1 MTTYSDLGRTGVDAA
16 ADGGTLRALDR
27 LFDGVRPLRLEEAVF
42 DAVLRGW
49 HNQQKARGLENGTS
63 KGREWAVRRVQKQ
76 LGSWPWEWTAEAMD
90 EWFEDKFVAGLARLT
105 VRSYQ
110 GSLRGFL
117 DFLLDARYP
126 WTAVCVQEFGRAPE
140 QVFDDLNLVRH
151 LYEYEGDPEGNRP
164 FTRGELAA
172 FFEFCDGRVS
182 GRRALRRKG
191 SLAAFRDATIFKTMY
206 AFGLRR
212 AEVGMVDVA
221 DFGPNPN
228 RPSFGRFGA
237 LTVRH
242 GKGANGSGP
251 RRREILTVFGWAP
264 EVLDQ
269 FVNDIRPAYSFDSPA
284 LFLTERGGRVS
295 TKYINSRFAC
305 LRDELGLPSQL
316 STHCLRHSYVT
327 HLIEDGWDDLFV
339 QHQVG
344 HRYASTTAI
353 YTGVSSDFKHDAMQR
368 ALKRQMEESA
378 GGAEA

>member
-1 MTTYSDLGRTGVDAA
+1 MTIYSDLGRTGVDAA

-90 EWFEDKFVAGLARLT
+90 EWFEDKFVAGLARST

-251 RRREILTVFGWAP
+251 RRRDILTVFGWAP

-327 HLIEDGWDDLFV
+327 HLIEDGFDPLFV
-339 QHQVG
+339 QMQVG
-344 HRYASTTAI
+344 HRHASTTAI
-353 YTGVSSDFKHDAMQR
+353 YTAVNGDYKQR
-368 ALKRQMEESA
+368 ALADALAAQLA
-378 GGAEA
+378 PGHV